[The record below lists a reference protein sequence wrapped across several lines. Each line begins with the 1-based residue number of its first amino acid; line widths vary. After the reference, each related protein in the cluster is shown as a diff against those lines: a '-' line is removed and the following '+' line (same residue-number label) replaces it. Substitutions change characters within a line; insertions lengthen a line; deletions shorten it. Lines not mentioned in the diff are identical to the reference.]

1 MKTKSKAKHPMPE
14 MQPDM
19 PKTDMTPH
27 PVSLHDHLAQDPE
40 QQREAQKYENPVP
53 SREYIMK
60 LLEES
65 GKPMFTD
72 EIQQALNVS
81 DEERMEGVRR
91 RLKAMVRDGQLL
103 QNRKGAF
110 GLIQR
115 MDLTRGRV
123 HAHPDGFGFLVPDI
137 GGDDLFLPFR
147 EMQRVMHGDIVL
159 AQVVDIDHRGRQ
171 IGAIVDV
178 VERAHQQVVGKLV
191 FEHGLAFVRSENKRI
206 TQDVLIPV
214 DAMLGAKEGQL
225 VIAEIIHPPTNRSSA
240 VGHIKQILGDNM
252 DPGVEIE
259 AAIHGYNLPNTWSD
273 ALLAEVALLPDT
285 VIESDLEG
293 REDIRHL
300 PLVTIDG
307 DDSRDFDDA
316 VYAAKRPD
324 GSWRLIVAIAD
335 VAHYVKAGSALDEE
349 AIRRGNSV
357 YFPQR
362 VIPMLPEKL
371 SNELCSLNPHVD
383 RLCMV
388 ADLSLNSDG
397 TVRRSRFYN
406 GVMHSHARLT
416 YNIVA
421 KIVVDKDDAARDQHK
436 ALVKQLDGLYELYHV
451 LRILRTARGAIDF
464 DTVETKI
471 IFDEDRKIDRIMPME
486 RNDAHKLIEE
496 CMLLANESVAK
507 HLSKAKLPTLYRL
520 HESPPA
526 EKLAALHHFLGDF
539 RLQLGGGDEPKATD
553 YGNLIQS
560 IQDHP
565 NKELIE
571 TVLLRSMAQA
581 TYSPKEGGHF
591 GLAYEHYLHFTS
603 PIRRYPD
610 LMVHRGLKH
619 LISKAKKTDWAW
631 SEVQLEQLGQQ
642 CSTTERRADEAVRD
656 ATNWLKCEYLSHFV
670 GDTFAGAISSVASF
684 GIFVQLDHL
693 FVEGLVHVSELGDEY
708 FHFDPVKHLML
719 GERSGKLYRLGDR
732 VAVQVASVNLDERKI
747 GFCFPKTNKT
757 TTDGAIPTNTP
768 ANPKKRRTN
777 TKTRAPRREEGGHHA
792 RYDAT
797 KDNIETIRAL
807 MMEDETPAEAAD
819 AKTVVKKKRRRNNN
833 NRRRREP
840 AA

>member
-1 MKTKSKAKHPMPE
+1 MKNTSKAKQHMPE
-14 MQPDM
+14 MQPEVQENLDLTN
-19 PKTDMTPH
+19 PTLD
-27 PVSLHDHLAQDPE
+27 VHLAQDPE
-40 QQREAQKYENPVP
+40 QQREAEKYENPVP

-72 EIQQALNVS
+72 EIQEALHVH

-123 HAHPDGFGFLVPDI
+123 HAHPDGFGFLVPDV

-159 AQVVDIDHRGRQ
+159 AQVVDVDHRGRQ
-171 IGAIVDV
+171 IGAIIDV
-178 VERAHQQVVGKLV
+178 VERAHQQVVGKLI

-273 ALLAEVALLPDT
+273 ALLAEVAALPDT

-307 DDSRDFDDA
+307 DDSKDFDDA

-349 AIRRGNSV
+349 AIKRGNSV

-388 ADLSLNSDG
+388 ADLSLNADG

-416 YNIVA
+416 YNVVA
-421 KIVVDKDDAARDQHK
+421 KIVVDKDEAAREQHK
-436 ALVKQLDGLYELYHV
+436 ELVKQLDGLYELYHA
-451 LRILRTARGAIDF
+451 LRALRTTRGAIDF

-520 HESPPA
+520 HESPPT
-526 EKLAALHHFLGDF
+526 EKLSALHHFLADF
-539 RLQLGGGDEPKATD
+539 RLQLGGGDEPKALD
-553 YGNLIQS
+553 YGNLIAS
-560 IQDHP
+560 IQEHP

-631 SEVQLEQLGQQ
+631 SEIQLEQLGQQ

-656 ATNWLKCEYLSHFV
+656 ATNWLKCEYLSHFI

-684 GIFVQLDHL
+684 GVFVQLDHL
-693 FVEGLVHVSELGDEY
+693 FVEGLVHVTELGDEY

-719 GERSGKLYRLGDR
+719 GERTGKLFRLGDR
-732 VAVQVASVNLDERKI
+732 VAVQVASVNLDDRKI
-747 GFCFPKTNKT
+747 GFCFPKADKT
-757 TTDGAIPTNTP
+757 ITQNNELAGIPAP

-777 TKTRAPRREEGGHHA
+777 TKTRAPRHDDGFSSRHEP
-792 RYDAT
+792 T
-797 KDNIETIRAL
+797 KDAVEEIRAL
-807 MMEDETPAEAAD
+807 MLEDEVQTDAGETKAPA
-819 AKTVVKKKRRRNNN
+819 KKKRRRNN

>member
-1 MKTKSKAKHPMPE
+1 MKNTSKAKQHMPE
-14 MQPDM
+14 MQPEVQENLDLTN
-19 PKTDMTPH
+19 PTLD
-27 PVSLHDHLAQDPE
+27 VHLAQDPE
-40 QQREAQKYENPVP
+40 QQREAEKYENPVP

-72 EIQQALNVS
+72 EIQEALHVH

-123 HAHPDGFGFLVPDI
+123 HAHPDGFGFLVPDV

-159 AQVVDIDHRGRQ
+159 AQVVDVDHRGRQ
-171 IGAIVDV
+171 IGAIIDV
-178 VERAHQQVVGKLV
+178 VERAHQQVVGKLI

-273 ALLAEVALLPDT
+273 ALLAEVAALPDT

-307 DDSRDFDDA
+307 DDSKDFDDA

-349 AIRRGNSV
+349 AIKRGNSV

-388 ADLSLNSDG
+388 ADLSLNADG

-416 YNIVA
+416 YNVVA
-421 KIVVDKDDAARDQHK
+421 KIVVDKDEAAREQHK
-436 ALVKQLDGLYELYHV
+436 ELVKQLDGLYELYHA
-451 LRILRTARGAIDF
+451 LRALRTTRGAIDF

-520 HESPPA
+520 HESPPT
-526 EKLAALHHFLGDF
+526 EKLSALHHFLADF
-539 RLQLGGGDEPKATD
+539 RLQLGGGDEPKALD
-553 YGNLIQS
+553 YGNLIAS
-560 IQDHP
+560 IQEHP

-631 SEVQLEQLGQQ
+631 SEIQLEQLGQQ

-656 ATNWLKCEYLSHFV
+656 ATNWLKCEYLSHFI

-684 GIFVQLDHL
+684 GVFVQLDHL
-693 FVEGLVHVSELGDEY
+693 FVEGLVHVTELGDEY

-719 GERSGKLYRLGDR
+719 GERTGKLFRLGDR
-732 VAVQVASVNLDERKI
+732 VAVQVASVNLDDRKI
-747 GFCFPKTNKT
+747 GFCFPKADKT
-757 TTDGAIPTNTP
+757 ITQNNELAGIPAP

-777 TKTRAPRREEGGHHA
+777 TKTREPRHDDGFSSRHEPAKDAVEE
-792 RYDAT
+792 
-797 KDNIETIRAL
+797 IRAL
-807 MMEDETPAEAAD
+807 MLEDEVQTDAGETKAPA
-819 AKTVVKKKRRRNNN
+819 KKKRRRNN

>member
-1 MKTKSKAKHPMPE
+1 MKNTSKAKQHMPE
-14 MQPDM
+14 MQPEVQENLDLTN
-19 PKTDMTPH
+19 PTLD
-27 PVSLHDHLAQDPE
+27 VHLAQDPE
-40 QQREAQKYENPVP
+40 QQREAEKYENPVP

-72 EIQQALNVS
+72 EIQEALHVH

-123 HAHPDGFGFLVPDI
+123 HAHPDGFGFLVPDV

-159 AQVVDIDHRGRQ
+159 AQVVDVDHRGRQ
-171 IGAIVDV
+171 IGAIIDV
-178 VERAHQQVVGKLV
+178 VERAHQQVVGKLI

-273 ALLAEVALLPDT
+273 ALLAEVAALPDT

-307 DDSRDFDDA
+307 DDSKDFDDA

-349 AIRRGNSV
+349 AIKRGNSV

-388 ADLSLNSDG
+388 ADLSLNADG

-416 YNIVA
+416 YNVVA
-421 KIVVDKDDAARDQHK
+421 KIVVDKDEAAREQHK
-436 ALVKQLDGLYELYHV
+436 ELVKQLDGLYELYHA
-451 LRILRTARGAIDF
+451 LRALRTTRGAIDF

-520 HESPPA
+520 HESPPT
-526 EKLAALHHFLGDF
+526 EKLSALHHFLADF
-539 RLQLGGGDEPKATD
+539 RLQLGGGDEPKALD
-553 YGNLIQS
+553 YGNLIAS
-560 IQDHP
+560 IQEHP

-631 SEVQLEQLGQQ
+631 SEIQLEQLGQQ

-656 ATNWLKCEYLSHFV
+656 ATNWLKCEYLSHFI

-684 GIFVQLDHL
+684 GVFVQLDHL
-693 FVEGLVHVSELGDEY
+693 FVEGLVHVTELGDEY

-719 GERSGKLYRLGDR
+719 GERTGKLFRLGDR
-732 VAVQVASVNLDERKI
+732 VAVQVASVNLDDRKI
-747 GFCFPKTNKT
+747 GFCFPKADK
-757 TTDGAIPTNTP
+757 AITQNNELAGIPAP

-777 TKTRAPRREEGGHHA
+777 TKTRAPRHDDGFSSRHEP
-792 RYDAT
+792 T
-797 KDNIETIRAL
+797 KDAVEEIRAL
-807 MMEDETPAEAAD
+807 MLEDEVQTDAGETKAPA
-819 AKTVVKKKRRRNNN
+819 KKKRRRNN

>member
-1 MKTKSKAKHPMPE
+1 MKNTSKAKQHMPE
-14 MQPDM
+14 MQPEVQ
-19 PKTDMTPH
+19 
-27 PVSLHDHLAQDPE
+27 VSLDLTHPTLDVHLAQDPE
-40 QQREAQKYENPVP
+40 QQREAEKYDNPVP

-60 LLEES
+60 LLEEA

-72 EIQQALNVS
+72 EIQEALHVH

-123 HAHPDGFGFLVPDI
+123 HAHPDGFGFLVQDA

-159 AQVVDIDHRGRQ
+159 AQVVDVDHRGRQ

-178 VERAHQQVVGKLV
+178 VERAHLQVVGKLI

-273 ALLAEVALLPDT
+273 DLLAEVAALPDT

-307 DDSRDFDDA
+307 DDSKDFDDA

-349 AIRRGNSV
+349 AIKRGNSV

-388 ADLSLNSDG
+388 ADLSLNADG

-416 YNIVA
+416 YNVVA
-421 KIVVDKDDAARDQHK
+421 KIVVDKDEALREQHK
-436 ALVKQLDGLYELYHV
+436 ELVKQLDGLYELYHA
-451 LRILRTARGAIDF
+451 LRVLRTARGAIDF

-520 HESPPA
+520 HESPPE
-526 EKLAALHHFLGDF
+526 EKLKALHHFLGDF
-539 RLQLGGGDEPKATD
+539 RLQLGGGDEPKAID
-553 YGNLIQS
+553 YGNLIAS
-560 IQDHP
+560 IQEHP

-619 LISKAKKTDWAW
+619 LIAKAKKTDWAW
-631 SEVQLEQLGQQ
+631 SETKLEELGQQ

-670 GDTFAGAISSVASF
+670 GDTFVGAISSVASF
-684 GIFVQLDHL
+684 GVFVQLDHL
-693 FVEGLVHVSELGDEY
+693 FVEGLVHVTELGDEY

-719 GERSGKLYRLGDR
+719 GERTGKLFRLGDR
-732 VAVQVASVNLDERKI
+732 VAVQVASVNLDDRKI
-747 GFCFPKTNKT
+747 GFCFPKTDKSEGAK
-757 TTDGAIPTNTP
+757 DGSTAIPAP
-768 ANPKKRRTN
+768 ANPKKCRTN
-777 TKTRAPRREEGGHHA
+777 TKTRASRHDDGFSA
-792 RYDAT
+792 RHEST
-797 KDNIETIRAL
+797 KDAIEDIRAL
-807 MMEDETPAEAAD
+807 MLEDEPVKVDEKKPA
-819 AKTVVKKKRRRNNN
+819 KKKRRHNN
-833 NRRRREP
+833 NRRRRESP
-840 AA
+840 AS